1 MANDIIT
8 TALAKDGNPTP
19 IEKARKGERYTGIA
33 HHEDCLLFPVHR
45 RERRSSF
52 AHLPNRKD
60 CRPPGESDEHRQVK
74 QAWSAYL
81 RTLPFFGEIV
91 WNCRQCSKPHTYDLL
106 HGATEV
112 VAEQRLGNGLRPDLM
127 VLGPAGEPTAF
138 IEFRK
143 SNLSGKIWRHA
154 CDAGVPL
161 FVVDVLDGESEQ
173 PTLHN
178 RQRRWYDDIPEFDEE
193 SRRIARMA
201 ESFPATVFEPF
212 HDSNGDLVG
221 AFLTYSDKDPD
232 QALSLIGMPSP
243 RRGHFLFAHDS
254 TLGCDSQRQ
263 DPMPWLSRGL
273 AAS

>member
-1 MANDIIT
+1 MVNDIIT
-8 TALAKDGNPTP
+8 TALAKDGTQTP

-33 HHEDCLLFPVHR
+33 HHEDCLLFPVYR

-52 AHLPNRKD
+52 AHMPNRKD

-74 QAWSAYL
+74 GAWFAYL

-106 HGATEV
+106 HGATTV
-112 VAEQRLGNGLRPDLM
+112 VVEQRLGNGLRPDLT

-143 SNLSGKIWRHA
+143 SNLSSTMWTHA
-154 CDAGVPL
+154 RDTGIPL

-173 PTLHN
+173 PTLQN
-178 RQRRWYDDIPEFDEE
+178 RQRRWYDNVPDFDEE
-193 SRRIARMA
+193 SKAMERMV
-201 ESFPATVFEPF
+201 EGFPQTMFLPV
-212 HDSNGDLVG
+212 HDSKGDLID
-221 AFLTYSDKDPD
+221 AFLHYNDEDPEGT
-232 QALSLIGMPSP
+232 LSLLGMPSP
-243 RRGHFLFAHDS
+243 RRGHYLFAHDS
-254 TLGCDSQRQ
+254 TLECDSQRQ
-263 DPMPWLSRGL
+263 DRMPWLYGGL